1 MTKIIKNKTVVD
13 DDWQV
18 LRLKGENADSI
29 IVPQGKVIVPLPVWN
44 CQFEALRGRMELG
57 LWLAGF
63 ERVEDIPDDI
73 NRFPVIAVDFHKFTD
88 GRGYTIASRLRN
100 QLKYRG
106 ELRAMGDIL
115 RDQLFYLKR
124 VGFDSFALREDQ
136 DLQAVMAGFD
146 VFSVTYQASTDD
158 ALPLYRRVERNE
170 ERCTQF
176 E

>member
-13 DDWQV
+13 DDWQL

-29 IVPQGKVIVPLPVWN
+29 VVPQGKVIVPLPVWN
-44 CQFEALRGRMELG
+44 CQFEALRGRKELG

-63 ERVEDIPDDI
+63 ERIEDIPDDVH
-73 NRFPVIAVDFHKFTD
+73 RFPVIAVDFHKFTD
-88 GRGYTIASRLRN
+88 GRGYTIANRLRN

-115 RDQLFYLKR
+115 RDQLFFLKR
-124 VGFDSFALREDQ
+124 VGFDSFAMREDQ
-136 DLQAVMAGFD
+136 DLQAVMASFD
-146 VFSVTYQASTDD
+146 VFSVGYQASTDD
-158 ALPLYRRVERNE
+158 ALPLFRRVERNA